1 MPVAKFFFFFYG
13 EVRSKK
19 ETDQMRPEGQV
30 SRRKGSFG
38 CLRLKRKASL
48 QLGGGEGGGVD
59 LQRVDVCHLGLSGA
73 CFP

>member
-30 SRRKGSFG
+30 SR
-38 CLRLKRKASL
+38 
-48 QLGGGEGGGVD
+48 GEGELWLSETEVKGKFTIGGRGR
-59 LQRVDVCHLGLSGA
+59 LTWNALTCA
-73 CFP
+73 T

>member
-1 MPVAKFFFFFYG
+1 MPVAKFFFFFFFFYG

-30 SRRKGSFG
+30 SRRKGSFS

-48 QLGGGEGGGVD
+48 QLGGGEGGG
-59 LQRVDVCHLGLSGA
+59 
-73 CFP
+73 